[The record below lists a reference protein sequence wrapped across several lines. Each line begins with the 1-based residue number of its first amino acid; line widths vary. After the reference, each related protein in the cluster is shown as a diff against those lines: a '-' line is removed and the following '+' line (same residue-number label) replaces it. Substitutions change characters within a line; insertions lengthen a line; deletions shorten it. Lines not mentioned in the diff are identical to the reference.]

1 MADTKNQKRDTYT
14 IYDDE
19 GIGTVQIADEVVAII
34 AGLAATEA
42 IDSLERVAPLRAAMP
57 PKVRATR
64 PMLPPAPIGV
74 PPSTTASRT

>member
-1 MADTKNQKRDTYT
+1 MKLRHIIGSTAIGDLPGNGAGT
-14 IYDDE
+14 I
-19 GIGTVQIADEVVAII
+19 TRA
-34 AGLAATEA
+34 LAATEA

-57 PKVRATR
+57 PKVRATK